1 MRKHFAMMLVLA
13 MLVLVLAGCM
23 KTKVF
28 EVNKNPSQSVVPQES
43 SSEDATKPADSSEP
57 AAEESSEAPAAQTE
71 YDWGEVKV
79 TVTDV
84 TEDVGMWSSTLSPAS
99 GKWVMVVLTISYG
112 KMETGKLSD
121 MILVD
126 NLVTLKGVESGTLSQ
141 QGIEIVDDQAYA
153 VGNINLFYD
162 MPTDYVPNIA
172 DVEVKTPDPNKMAE
186 AQTEEPPAEEMG
198 TVDGLSVVGAEIYK
212 PATGEMAYRP
222 SGASGYFAVNGTLK
236 ANSVIGIA
244 VDPPG
249 TLNCDITLE
258 VGKTMTVEAKIEVY
272 KDGSMLASYSESGLE
287 LPEGSTVINACVQTE
302 ESMTCSGTYMIRFY
316 INGTFIYETEGD
328 V

>member
-186 AQTEEPPAEEMG
+186 AQAVLPPAEEMG

-212 PATGEMAYRP
+212 PASGEMAYRP
-222 SGASGYFAVNGTLK
+222 SGASGYFAVGHQ
-236 ANSVIGIA
+236 V
-244 VDPPG
+244 V
-249 TLNCDITLE
+249 
-258 VGKTMTVEAKIEVY
+258 VVEFPQLCSRRY
-272 KDGSMLASYSESGLE
+272 RHWRYGS
-287 LPEGSTVINACVQTE
+287 Q
-302 ESMTCSGTYMIRFY
+302 
-316 INGTFIYETEGD
+316 D
-328 V
+328 H